1 MEDLAQN
8 VQLFSEKTLR
18 DIAKGPLVKFT
29 RTCQDTEKVNRVW
42 QSLVQTLSTAS
53 ISPPHFAEAC
63 NAGSAFIDAATKS
76 QCDATQGL
84 IFSQEA
90 WLLIFDICL
99 TRYEDAKPKP
109 VKQLLASIT
118 AILAKNHQGTKRAAL
133 QTSIIDALIPSIV
146 LGEPQSRLKGCLV
159 FLETFIR
166 KDALLPSEF
175 IPLIRQWLL
184 KNTDKWATLFANDHE
199 TLSLGESGP
208 AFDTASGSLSDEL
221 AARIF
226 VLGLLIQTNN
236 KTMALPAGNVL
247 AILIQKMKPDN
258 SPEKLSA
265 MWVMPVRR
273 MVLQNI
279 ETLEDL
285 SNRLLQPL
293 FTIDPKG
300 FKVFLDTLPVKS
312 LLKGDM
318 TDAPEEEY
326 MVLFAALQI
335 GKKINLVHEDY
346 IFNVGKMKLDEN
358 EVLVMKSDVIGNF
371 LLHREANIRI
381 AALSLLITAFST
393 VKPFTVR
400 ATKAILRGL
409 PSMHAESD
417 AYTRGEVLSLTR
429 KFFVRL
435 RGGIIKDED
444 VALKTDKTANK
455 PAQGQ
460 VRNET
465 ETTEFLRAYLK
476 LLGNDLRLAAS
487 YPRHITA
494 LKALKLLLDSG
505 LDPRIEVKLL
515 KSEMENIWKVNVEV
529 FDAQLLRLLIDLLL
543 DPFEEV
549 RQTSLSILSLC
560 PREILLNGLQN
571 ETDQQSAVGMRLTD
585 AITRAESLASNTS
598 RADHADT
605 VARLY
610 HIIFC
615 AALPANSVQPVSG
628 WWTTK
633 ASVVDTILKKLEERL
648 LDSKTLFNSTMRE
661 APLHGYTSGLRYIV
675 LMPSFHSLIS
685 DGAGSA
691 AWRSVHDRIFAI
703 CDKIW
708 IEAKPLLCIDSPE
721 GHSDEPTEDL
731 NVGPKDALSY
741 SWRSLREATLL
752 LHATMLNTS
761 YGPSGNDGL
770 NLADFS
776 NIGGVSFTQLAELR
790 HRGAFSNVSQT
801 FATCCQRC
809 SSSKDPSIRELPR
822 SWYQEAKSTIFDSA
836 SQLTR
841 RSAGL
846 PALVTGIVG
855 SDPGTSFFTEA
866 INELH
871 EISSLSVEYD
881 KERQY
886 LELPQVH
893 AMNCL
898 KDIFTNAKLGLHT
911 EPFIMKALTLSAER
925 LGSPIWALRN
935 SGLMLFRALLTK
947 MCRVIPGAG
956 PGFGGNSGSEP
967 GSRITFPKYPGLLEL
982 LSGLLTTTQGEAA
995 EGTEIITERVFPAL
1009 ELVGDKVPSLD
1020 DPTDEMLR
1028 GLVREHLSS
1037 PVWGVREHAAR
1048 VYASLLTR
1056 QHIPEDLCTLI
1067 TLPSKI
1073 TENYV
1078 HGVALCVRY
1087 ALRRYS
1093 FTTDDF
1099 WISNLDVLFTTLRTV
1114 LEFLFRVGKSPTV
1127 ASELVEIL
1135 NGTMER
1141 AIQAKTEN
1149 QVISFINEMFEAHDL
1164 DGILR
1169 FVFDAS
1175 QAGWNLSSTSRA
1187 SALLRRALAWCTTLK
1202 LLTSQQWEQ
1211 LPTFF
1216 SGVSQFDADVA
1227 RWILEQLH
1235 ESVGEDE
1242 RYRKP
1247 LADLYSSVILGD
1259 SRPDVK
1265 TMAAS
1270 NLASIMENLISSEF
1284 DSVSSIGLPWDA
1296 IANNFR
1302 PQTDITTWN
1311 REATDA
1317 ELRLRGCLLAI
1328 RRSVNQSPSS
1338 SFEEDIHSWT
1348 IKLRSALSE
1357 ETEFTT
1363 RFAAAVSVD
1372 SFSRALR
1379 SPGSQPRVD
1388 AVLLDVYL
1396 VLYDLLND
1404 DDDEIRDVAASAAS
1418 WVLSRSTVSPDA
1430 DVALAP
1436 LNASAL
1442 LADFII
1448 DNYSDST
1455 LLGHRVV
1462 RYLTGQEPRISGSD
1476 ERNHLVAVSDQI
1488 AEHRQEST
1496 VLFVEEKQNL
1506 FIDDVREVEVWSR
1519 ALLRLTPSAYA
1530 KLPLDE
1536 TSAWVFDGLTYLCS
1550 LVGSEKE
1557 PDGLLGWVSKPEI
1570 FTLGLRVIVIS
1581 SALGSHVFPAPE
1593 SLRVQPN
1600 DFRGT
1605 LECLLGAAKSS
1616 SVHGDWLSR
1625 IQAALEM

>member
-1 MEDLAQN
+1 MEDLAQK

-29 RTCQDTEKVNRVW
+29 LTCQETEKVNRVW
-42 QSLVQTLSTAS
+42 QSLVHTLSTAS
-53 ISPPHFAEAC
+53 ISPPHSAEAC
-63 NAGSAFIDAATKS
+63 NAASAFIDAATRS
-76 QCDATQGL
+76 QCDATKQL

-90 WLLIFDICL
+90 WLSIFDICL

-109 VKQLLASIT
+109 VKKLLASII
-118 AILAKNHQGTKRAAL
+118 AILAKRHQGATREAL
-133 QTSIIDALIPSIV
+133 QTAIINALTPSIV
-146 LGEPQSRLKGCLV
+146 LGEPQSRLKGSLV

-184 KNTDKWATLFANDHE
+184 KNTDRWPTLFANDHA

-208 AFDTASGSLSDEL
+208 AFDIASGSLSDEL

-236 KTMALPAGNVL
+236 RTMAVAAGNLL
-247 AILIQKMKPDN
+247 AMLIQKMKAES

-265 MWVMPVRR
+265 MWVIPVRR
-273 MVLQNI
+273 TALQNI
-279 ETLEDL
+279 ETLEDV

-293 FTIDPKG
+293 FTIDPNG
-300 FKVFLDTLPVKS
+300 FKIFLDTLPVKS

-318 TDAPEEEY
+318 TDAPEAEY

-346 IFNVGKMKLDEN
+346 IFNFGKSKIDEN
-358 EVLVMKSDVIGNF
+358 EVLVMKSAVIGNF
-371 LLHREANIRI
+371 LLHREPNIRI

-393 VKPFTVR
+393 VKPFTVG

-417 AYTRGEVLSLTR
+417 AHTRGEVLSLTR

-435 RGGIIKDED
+435 RGGIVKDED
-444 VALKTDKTANK
+444 VAEKTEKTLNK
-455 PAQGQ
+455 SAQGQ
-460 VRNET
+460 VRNES
-465 ETTEFLRAYLK
+465 ETKEFLKDYLK
-476 LLGNDLRLAAS
+476 LLGTDLRLAAS

-505 LDPRIEVKLL
+505 LDPRLEVKLQ
-515 KSEMENIWKVNVEV
+515 KSEMENLWKVQVEV
-529 FDAQLLRLLIDLLL
+529 FDAHLLRLLIDLLL

-560 PREILLNGLQN
+560 PREILLNGLHN
-571 ETDQQSAVGMRLTD
+571 KTDQESAVGMRLTD

-610 HIIFC
+610 HIIFS
-615 AALPANSVQPVSG
+615 AALPANSGQPASD

-648 LDSKTLFNSTMRE
+648 LNSKTLFNSVMRE

-685 DGAGSA
+685 DGSGSA
-691 AWRSVHDRIFAI
+691 AWRSVHDRIVAI

-708 IEAKPLLCIDSPE
+708 LEAKPLLCIDSPE

-741 SWRSLREATLL
+741 SWRSLREASLL
-752 LHATMLNTS
+752 LHATLVNTS
-761 YGPSGNDGL
+761 YGPSGDHGL
-770 NLADFS
+770 NLADFA

-809 SSSKDPSIRELPR
+809 SASKDPSIRELPR

-855 SDPGTSFFTEA
+855 SDPGTAFFNEA

-871 EISSLSVEYD
+871 EISSLPVEYD

-898 KDIFTNAKLGLHT
+898 KDIFTNAKLGPHT

-1009 ELVGDKVPSLD
+1009 ELVGDKVPNLD

-1028 GLVREHLSS
+1028 GLVLEHLSS

-1056 QHIPEDLCTLI
+1056 QHIPDDLCTLVK
-1067 TLPSKI
+1067 LPSKI

-1099 WISNLDVLFTTLRTV
+1099 WTSNLDGLFTTLRTV
-1114 LEFLFRVGKSPTV
+1114 LEVLFHVGKSPTV
-1127 ASELVEIL
+1127 AGELVEIL
-1135 NGTMER
+1135 NGTLER
-1141 AIQAKTEN
+1141 AIQAQSED
-1149 QVISFINEMFEAHDL
+1149 QVISFINEMFKVHDL
-1164 DGILR
+1164 NEILR

-1175 QAGWNLSSTSRA
+1175 QAGWNLSSTVRA
-1187 SALLRRALAWCTTLK
+1187 SALLRRALAWCTTLRM
-1202 LLTSQQWEQ
+1202 LTSQQWEQ
-1211 LPTFF
+1211 LPQFF
-1216 SGVSQFDADVA
+1216 AGVSHFDADVA

-1235 ESVGEDE
+1235 ESISEDE
-1242 RYRKP
+1242 KYKQP
-1247 LADLYSSVILGD
+1247 LANLYSSVILGD

-1270 NLASIMENLISSEF
+1270 NLASIMENLISSQV
-1284 DSVSSIGLPWDA
+1284 DSVSSMGLPLDA
-1296 IANNFR
+1296 IANSFR
-1302 PQTDITTWN
+1302 PETDITTWN

-1328 RRSVNQSPSS
+1328 RLSVDQSAVS
-1338 SFEEDIHSWT
+1338 SFEDDVRSWS

-1363 RFAAAVSVD
+1363 RFAAATSVG

-1379 SPGSQPRVD
+1379 SSGSQPCVD

-1396 VLYDLLND
+1396 VLYDMLND

-1418 WVLSRSTVSPDA
+1418 WVLSHSSVSPDA
-1430 DVALAP
+1430 DVTLAP

-1448 DNYSDST
+1448 DNYSDSA
-1455 LLGHRVV
+1455 LLGQRVL

-1476 ERNHLVAVSDQI
+1476 ECRHLVDVSDQI
-1488 AEHRQEST
+1488 AEYRQEST

-1506 FIDDVREVEVWSR
+1506 FIDDAREVEVWSR
-1519 ALLRLTPSAYA
+1519 ALLRLTRSTYTQ
-1530 KLPLDE
+1530 LSLNE
-1536 TSAWVFDGLTYLCS
+1536 TSAWAYGGLTHLCS

-1570 FTLGLRVIVIS
+1570 FNLGLRIIVIS
-1581 SALGSHVFPAPE
+1581 SALSSQVFQAE
-1593 SLRVQPN
+1593 SLGLQPN
-1600 DFRGT
+1600 AFRKS
-1605 LECLLGAAKSS
+1605 LEFLLDAGKSS
-1616 SVHGDWLSR
+1616 SIHEDWLSR
-1625 IQAALEM
+1625 IQAGLEM

>member
-1 MEDLAQN
+1 MEDLVQK

-18 DIAKGPLVKFT
+18 DIAKGTLVKFT
-29 RTCQDTEKVNRVW
+29 RTCQDNEKVNRVW

-63 NAGSAFIDAATKS
+63 NAASAFIDAATKS

-84 IFSQEA
+84 IFSQKA
-90 WLLIFDICL
+90 WLSIFDICS

-118 AILAKNHQGTKRAAL
+118 TILAKSHQGTTRAAL

-175 IPLIRQWLL
+175 IPLVRQWLL
-184 KNTDKWATLFANDHE
+184 KNADKWATLFANDHE

-236 KTMALPAGNVL
+236 RTMALPAGNVL
-247 AILIQKMKPDN
+247 AILIQKMKPGN

-273 MVLQNI
+273 MVLQNM

-293 FTIDPKG
+293 FTIDPNG

-335 GKKINLVHEDY
+335 GKKVNLVHEDY

-358 EVLVMKSDVIGNF
+358 EALIMKSDVIGNF

-417 AYTRGEVLSLTR
+417 AHTRGEILSLTR

-435 RGGIIKDED
+435 RGGIVKDED
-444 VALKTDKTANK
+444 VAFKIEKTANK
-455 PAQGQ
+455 LAQGQ

-465 ETTEFLRAYLK
+465 ETTEFLKAYLK

-505 LDPRIEVKLL
+505 LDPRIEVKLQ
-515 KSEMENIWKVNVEV
+515 KSEMENIWKVNLEV

-571 ETDQQSAVGMRLTD
+571 ETDQLSAVGMRLTD
-585 AITRAESLASNTS
+585 AITRAERLASNTS

-615 AALPANSVQPVSG
+615 ASLPANSGQPVSG
-628 WWTTK
+628 WWATK

-648 LDSKTLFNSTMRE
+648 LDSKTLFTSTMRE

-685 DGAGSA
+685 DGSGSA
-691 AWRSVHDRIFAI
+691 AWRSVHDRIVAI

-741 SWRSLREATLL
+741 SWRSLREAT
-752 LHATMLNTS
+752 S
-761 YGPSGNDGL
+761 YGPSGHDGL

-855 SDPGTSFFTEA
+855 SDPGTPFFNEA

-871 EISSLSVEYD
+871 EISSLSVQYD

-898 KDIFTNAKLGLHT
+898 KDIFTNAKLGPHT

-967 GSRITFPKYPGLLEL
+967 GSRITFPKYSGLLEL
-982 LSGLLTTTQGEAA
+982 LSGLLTTTPGEAA

-1028 GLVREHLSS
+1028 GLVLGHLSS
-1037 PVWGVREHAAR
+1037 PVRGVREHAAR

-1056 QHIPEDLCTLI
+1056 QKIPEELCTLI

-1099 WISNLDVLFTTLRTV
+1099 WISNLDILFTTLRTV
-1114 LEFLFRVGKSPTV
+1114 LGFLFRVGKSPTV

-1141 AIQAKTEN
+1141 AIQAKSEN

-1164 DGILR
+1164 DGILG

-1175 QAGWNLSSTSRA
+1175 QAEWNLSSPSRA

-1211 LPTFF
+1211 LPAFF
-1216 SGVSQFDADVA
+1216 SGVSQYDPDVA

-1235 ESVGEDE
+1235 ESVSEDE
-1242 RYRKP
+1242 RYKQP

-1265 TMAAS
+1265 TMAVS
-1270 NLASIMENLISSEF
+1270 NLASIMENLISSQF
-1284 DSVSSIGLPWDA
+1284 DSLSSIGLPWDA
-1296 IANNFR
+1296 IANSFR
-1302 PQTDITTWN
+1302 PGTDITIWN

-1328 RRSVNQSPSS
+1328 RRSVVQSPSS
-1338 SFEEDIHSWT
+1338 SFEADIHSWT

-1363 RFAAAVSVD
+1363 RFAAAVSVG

-1379 SPGSQPRVD
+1379 SPGSQSRVD

-1396 VLYDLLND
+1396 VLYDMLND

-1418 WVLSRSTVSPDA
+1418 WVLSRSSVSPDA

-1442 LADFII
+1442 LADFVI
-1448 DNYSDST
+1448 DNYSDSA
-1455 LLGHRVV
+1455 LLGQRVL

-1476 ERNHLVAVSDQI
+1476 EHSHLDAVSDQI

-1519 ALLRLTPSAYA
+1519 ALLRLTPSAYT
-1530 KLPLDE
+1530 KLSLDE
-1536 TSAWVFDGLTYLCS
+1536 ISAWAFDGLTYLCS

-1581 SALGSHVFPAPE
+1581 SGLSSQVFPAPE

-1600 DFRGT
+1600 DFRGS
-1605 LECLLGAAKSS
+1605 LESLLDAGQSS

>member
-1 MEDLAQN
+1 MEDLSQK

-29 RTCQDTEKVNRVW
+29 LTCQDTEKVDQVW

-53 ISPPHFAEAC
+53 ISPPHSAEAC
-63 NAGSAFIDAATKS
+63 NAASAFIDAASKS
-76 QCDATQGL
+76 QCDATRQL

-90 WLLIFDICL
+90 WLSIFDICL
-99 TRYEDAKPKP
+99 TRYEDAKPRP

-118 AILAKNHQGTKRAAL
+118 AILAKCHQGATRFAL

-146 LGEPQSRLKGCLV
+146 LGEPQSRLRGCLV

-184 KNTDKWATLFANDHE
+184 KNTDKWPTLFASDHE
-199 TLSLGESGP
+199 TLSPGESGP
-208 AFDTASGSLSDEL
+208 AFDTASGSLSDET

-236 KTMALPAGNVL
+236 RTMAVPAGNVL
-247 AILIQKMKPDN
+247 AILIQKMKPEH
-258 SPEKLSA
+258 SPGKLSA
-265 MWVMPVRR
+265 M
-273 MVLQNI
+273 
-279 ETLEDL
+279 
-285 SNRLLQPL
+285 LLQPL
-293 FTIDPKG
+293 FTIDPNG
-300 FKVFLDTLPVKS
+300 FKNFLDTLPVKS

-318 TDAPEEEY
+318 TDAPEEEH

-335 GKKINLVHEDY
+335 GKKVNLVHEDY

-358 EVLVMKSDVIGNF
+358 EALVIKSDVIGKF

-393 VKPFTVR
+393 VKPFTVQ

-417 AYTRGEVLSLTR
+417 AHTRGEILSLTR
-429 KFFVRL
+429 KLFVRL
-435 RGGIIKDED
+435 KGGIVKDGD
-444 VALKTDKTANK
+444 IALKTEKAATK
-455 PAQGQ
+455 LAQSQ
-460 VRNET
+460 VRNEA
-465 ETTEFLRAYLK
+465 ETREFLKAYLK

-505 LDPRIEVKLL
+505 LDPRIEVKPH
-515 KSEMENIWKVNVEV
+515 KADMENLWKVNVKV
-529 FDAQLLRLLIDLLL
+529 FDAHLLRLLTDLLL

-560 PREILLNGLQN
+560 PREILLNGLHN
-571 ETDQQSAVGMRLTD
+571 KTDQQLAAGMRLTD

-615 AALPANSVQPVSG
+615 AALPANSGQPASD

-648 LDSKTLFNSTMRE
+648 LDSKSLFNSTMRE

-675 LMPSFHSLIS
+675 LMPSFHSLVS
-685 DGAGSA
+685 DGPGSA
-691 AWRSVHDRIFAI
+691 AWRSVHDRIVAI
-703 CDKIW
+703 CNKIW

-741 SWRSLREATLL
+741 SWRSLREASLL
-752 LHATMLNTS
+752 LHATLVNTS
-761 YGPSGNDGL
+761 YGPSGSDGL
-770 NLADFS
+770 NLTDFA

-822 SWYQEAKSTIFDSA
+822 SWYQEAKSTIFGSA

-855 SDPGTSFFTEA
+855 SDPGTPFFNEA

-898 KDIFTNAKLGLHT
+898 KDIFTNAKLGSYT

-982 LSGLLTTTQGEAA
+982 LSGLLTTAQSEAA
-995 EGTEIITERVFPAL
+995 EGTEIVTERVFPAL

-1028 GLVREHLSS
+1028 GLVLEHLSS

-1056 QHIPEDLCTLI
+1056 QRIPEDLRTLVR
-1067 TLPSKI
+1067 LPSKI

-1087 ALRRYS
+1087 ALRRYA

-1099 WISNLDVLFTTLRTV
+1099 WTSNLDAFFTTLRAV
-1114 LEFLFRVGKSPTV
+1114 SEFLFRVGKSPTV

-1141 AIQAKTEN
+1141 AIQAQSEN
-1149 QVISFINEMFEAHDL
+1149 QVISFINEMFEVYDL
-1164 DGILR
+1164 DRILR
-1169 FVFDAS
+1169 YVFDAS
-1175 QAGWNLSSTSRA
+1175 QAGWNLSSTCRA
-1187 SALLRRALAWCTTLK
+1187 SALLRRALAWCTILK
-1202 LLTSQQWEQ
+1202 MLTSQQWEQ
-1211 LPTFF
+1211 LPSFF
-1216 SGVSQFDADVA
+1216 NGVSQFDADVA

-1235 ESVGEDE
+1235 DSFGEDE
-1242 RYRKP
+1242 RYRQT
-1247 LADLYSSVILGD
+1247 LANLYSSAILGD

-1270 NLASIMENLISSEF
+1270 NLASILENLILSKF
-1284 DSVSSIGLPWDA
+1284 DSVSSVGLPWDA
-1296 IANNFR
+1296 IANSFR
-1302 PQTDITTWN
+1302 PETDITTWN

-1328 RRSVNQSPSS
+1328 RRSDGQSALSS
-1338 SFEEDIHSWT
+1338 LEGDINGWT

-1363 RFAAAVSVD
+1363 RFAAAVSVG

-1396 VLYDLLND
+1396 VLYDMLND

-1418 WVLSRSTVSPDA
+1418 WVLSHSSVSPDA
-1430 DVALAP
+1430 DVTLAP

-1442 LADFII
+1442 LADFVI
-1448 DNYSDST
+1448 DNYSNSAH
-1455 LLGHRVV
+1455 LGQRVL

-1476 ERNHLVAVSDQI
+1476 ERSHLVAVSDQI
-1488 AEHRQEST
+1488 TDHRQEST
-1496 VLFVEEKQNL
+1496 VLFMEEKQNL
-1506 FIDDVREVEVWSR
+1506 FIDDVREVDVWSR
-1519 ALLRLTPSAYA
+1519 ALLHLTTSAYNRIS
-1530 KLPLDE
+1530 LDE
-1536 TSAWVFDGLTYLCS
+1536 ASAWAFDGLTYLCS
-1550 LVGSEKE
+1550 LVDAEKE

-1581 SALGSHVFPAPE
+1581 SALCSQAFQAPE
-1593 SLRVQPN
+1593 RLRVQPN
-1600 DFRGT
+1600 AFRVL
-1605 LECLLGAAKSS
+1605 LESFSGAGKSS
-1616 SVHGDWLSR
+1616 SIHGDWLSR
-1625 IQAALEM
+1625 IQDALEM

>member
-1 MEDLAQN
+1 MEDLAQK
-8 VQLFSEKTLR
+8 VQLLSEKSLR

-29 RTCQDTEKVNRVW
+29 LTCQDTEKVNRVW

-63 NAGSAFIDAATKS
+63 NTASAFIDAATKS
-76 QCDATQGL
+76 QCDATREL

-90 WLLIFDICL
+90 WLSLFDICL

-118 AILAKNHQGTKRAAL
+118 AILAKSHQGATRAAL

-184 KNTDKWATLFANDHE
+184 KNTNKWATLFANDHE

-208 AFDTASGSLSDEL
+208 AFDIASGSLSDEL

-236 KTMALPAGNVL
+236 RTMALPAGNVL

-258 SPEKLSA
+258 TPEKLSA

-293 FTIDPKG
+293 FTIDPNG
-300 FKVFLDTLPVKS
+300 FKTFLDTLPVKS

-335 GKKINLVHEDY
+335 GKKVNLVHEDY
-346 IFNVGKMKLDEN
+346 IFNVGKMKLNEN
-358 EVLVMKSDVIGNF
+358 EVLVMKSDVIGKF
-371 LLHREANIRI
+371 LLHRDANIRL

-400 ATKAILRGL
+400 ATNAILRGL

-417 AYTRGEVLSLTR
+417 AYTRGEILSLTR

-435 RGGIIKDED
+435 RGGIVKDED
-444 VALKTDKTANK
+444 VALKTEKKATK

-465 ETTEFLRAYLK
+465 ETTEFLKAYLK

-505 LDPRIEVKLL
+505 LDPRIEVKLQ
-515 KSEMENIWKVNVEV
+515 KSEIENIWKVNVEV

-549 RQTSLSILSLC
+549 RQTSLSILNLC
-560 PREILLNGLQN
+560 PREILLNGLHN
-571 ETDQQSAVGMRLTD
+571 KTDEQSAAGMRLTD

-615 AALPANSVQPVSG
+615 AALPANSGQPVSD

-648 LDSKTLFNSTMRE
+648 LNSKTPFNSTMRE

-675 LMPSFHSLIS
+675 LMPSFHSLVS
-685 DGAGSA
+685 DGSGSA
-691 AWRSVHDRIFAI
+691 AWRSVHDRIVAI
-703 CDKIW
+703 CNKIW

-741 SWRSLREATLL
+741 SWRSLREASLL
-752 LHATMLNTS
+752 LHATMVNTS
-761 YGPSGNDGL
+761 YGPSGSDGL
-770 NLADFS
+770 NLADFA

-822 SWYQEAKSTIFDSA
+822 TWYQEAKSTIFGSA

-855 SDPGTSFFTEA
+855 SDPGTPFFNEA

-871 EISSLSVEYD
+871 EISSLSVKYD

-898 KDIFTNAKLGLHT
+898 KDIFTNAKLGPHT

-1028 GLVREHLSS
+1028 GLVIEHLSS

-1056 QHIPEDLCTLI
+1056 QNIPEDLRTLV
-1067 TLPSKI
+1067 TLPLKNNR
-1073 TENYV
+1073 E
-1078 HGVALCVRY
+1078 LCSWCCFV
-1087 ALRRYS
+1087 
-1093 FTTDDF
+1093 
-1099 WISNLDVLFTTLRTV
+1099 SNLDELFTTLRTV
-1114 LEFLFRVGKSPTV
+1114 LEFLFRAGKSPTV

-1141 AIQAKTEN
+1141 AIQAQSED
-1149 QVISFINEMFEAHDL
+1149 QVTSFINEMFEAHDL

-1175 QAGWNLSSTSRA
+1175 QAGWNLSSSSRA

-1202 LLTSQQWEQ
+1202 MLTSQQWEP
-1211 LPTFF
+1211 LPAFF
-1216 SGVSQFDADVA
+1216 IGVSQFDADVA

-1242 RYRKP
+1242 RYRQP
-1247 LADLYSSVILGD
+1247 LAELYSSVVLGD

-1270 NLASIMENLISSEF
+1270 NLASIVENLIPSQF

-1296 IANNFR
+1296 IANSFR
-1302 PQTDITTWN
+1302 PETDITAWN

-1328 RRSVNQSPSS
+1328 RPSVDQSASS
-1338 SFEEDIHSWT
+1338 SFEGDVHSWT

-1363 RFAAAVSVD
+1363 RFAAAVSVG

-1396 VLYDLLND
+1396 VLYDMLND
-1404 DDDEIRDVAASAAS
+1404 DDDEIRDVATSAAS
-1418 WVLSRSTVSPDA
+1418 WVLSHSSVSPDA
-1430 DVALAP
+1430 DVSLAP

-1448 DNYSDST
+1448 NNYSDSA
-1455 LLGHRVV
+1455 LLGQRVL

-1476 ERNHLVAVSDQI
+1476 ERSHLVAVSDQI
-1488 AEHRQEST
+1488 TEHRQEST

-1506 FIDDVREVEVWSR
+1506 FIDDAREVEVWSR
-1519 ALLRLTPSAYA
+1519 ALLKLTRSAYT
-1530 KLPLDE
+1530 KFSLDE
-1536 TSAWVFDGLTYLCS
+1536 TSAWAFDGLTYLCS

-1581 SALGSHVFPAPE
+1581 SALGSQVFPVPE

-1600 DFRGT
+1600 VFRAS
-1605 LECLLGAAKSS
+1605 LESLLGAGKLS

-1625 IQAALEM
+1625 IQAALEL

>member
-1 MEDLAQN
+1 MDDLAQI

-29 RTCQDTEKVNRVW
+29 LTCQDTEKVNRVW
-42 QSLVQTLSTAS
+42 RSLVLTLSTAS
-53 ISPPHFAEAC
+53 ISQPHSAEAC
-63 NAGSAFIDAATKS
+63 NAASAFIDAATKS
-76 QCDATQGL
+76 QCDATQRL

-90 WLLIFDICL
+90 WLSIFDICL

-109 VKQLLASIT
+109 VKKLLASVI
-118 AILAKNHQGTKRAAL
+118 AILVKNHQGTTRAAL
-133 QTSIIDALIPSIV
+133 QTAVIDAIIPSIV

-166 KDALLPSEF
+166 RDALLPSEF
-175 IPLIRQWLL
+175 IPLTRQWLL
-184 KNTDKWATLFANDHE
+184 KNTDKWANLFANDHE
-199 TLSLGESGP
+199 TLSLGEAGP
-208 AFDTASGSLSDEL
+208 AFDIASGSLPDEL
-221 AARIF
+221 ATRIF

-236 KTMALPAGNVL
+236 RTMAVSAGNLL
-247 AILIQKMKPDN
+247 AILIQKMKPET

-265 MWVMPVRR
+265 MWVLPVRR

-293 FTIDPKG
+293 FTIDPNG
-300 FKVFLDTLPVKS
+300 FRIFLDTLPVKS

-318 TDAPEEEY
+318 TDAPEAEY

-335 GKKINLVHEDY
+335 GKKTNLVHEDY

-358 EVLVMKSDVIGNF
+358 EVLVLKSDVIGNF

-393 VKPFTVR
+393 VKPFTVG
-400 ATKAILRGL
+400 ATNVILRGL

-417 AYTRGEVLSLTR
+417 AYTRGEILSLTR

-435 RGGIIKDED
+435 RGGIVKDED
-444 VALKTDKTANK
+444 VVSQTDKTANK
-455 PAQGQ
+455 PGQGQ

-465 ETTEFLRAYLK
+465 ETIEFLKAYLK

-487 YPRHITA
+487 YSRHITA

-505 LDPRIEVKLL
+505 LDPRLEVKLQ
-515 KSEMENIWKVNVEV
+515 KSEMENLWKVHIEV
-529 FDAQLLRLLIDLLL
+529 FDAHLLRLLIDLLL

-549 RQTSLSILSLC
+549 RQTSLSILILC
-560 PREILLNGLQN
+560 PREILLNGLHN
-571 ETDQQSAVGMRLTD
+571 KTDQQSTAGMRLTD

-610 HIIFC
+610 HIVFC
-615 AALPANSVQPVSG
+615 AALPANSGQPVSD

-633 ASVVDTILKKLEERL
+633 ASVVDTILRKLEERL
-648 LDSKTLFNSTMRE
+648 LDSKTLFSSTMRE

-685 DGAGSA
+685 DDSGSA
-691 AWRSVHDRIFAI
+691 AWRSVHDRIVAI

-741 SWRSLREATLL
+741 SWRSLREASLL
-752 LHATMLNTS
+752 LHATMVNIS

-770 NLADFS
+770 NMADFA

-809 SSSKDPSIRELPR
+809 SSSKDPAIRELPR
-822 SWYQEAKSTIFDSA
+822 TWYQEAKSTIFGSA
-836 SQLTR
+836 SELTR

-855 SDPGTSFFTEA
+855 SDPGTPFFNEA

-871 EISSLSVEYD
+871 EISSLPVEYD

-898 KDIFTNAKLGLHT
+898 KDIFTNAKLGSHT

-947 MCRVIPGAG
+947 MCRAIPGAG

-995 EGTEIITERVFPAL
+995 EGTDIITERVFPAL
-1009 ELVGDKVPSLD
+1009 ELVGDKVPSLN
-1020 DPTDEMLR
+1020 DPIDEMLR
-1028 GLVREHLSS
+1028 GLVLEHLSS

-1056 QHIPEDLCTLI
+1056 QNIPEDLCTLVKS
-1067 TLPSKI
+1067 PSKI

-1099 WISNLDVLFTTLRTV
+1099 WKSNLDVLFTTLRTV
-1114 LEFLFRVGKSPTV
+1114 LEYLFRVGKSPSV
-1127 ASELVEIL
+1127 AGELVEIL
-1135 NGTMER
+1135 NGTLER
-1141 AIQAKTEN
+1141 AIQAHNEN
-1149 QVISFINEMFEAHDL
+1149 QVISFINEIFEVHEL
-1164 DGILR
+1164 DEILR

-1175 QAGWNLSSTSRA
+1175 QTGWNISSTSRA

-1202 LLTSQQWEQ
+1202 MLTSQQWEH
-1211 LPTFF
+1211 LPAFII
-1216 SGVSQFDADVA
+1216 GVSQFDADVA

-1235 ESVGEDE
+1235 ELVGEED
-1242 RYRKP
+1242 RYRQP
-1247 LADLYSSVILGD
+1247 LADLYSSVILGG

-1270 NLASIMENLISSEF
+1270 NLASIEENLLSSLSDF
-1284 DSVSSIGLPWDA
+1284 VPSIGIPWDA
-1296 IANNFR
+1296 IAMSFR
-1302 PQTDITTWN
+1302 PETDITRWN

-1317 ELRLRGCLLAI
+1317 ELRLRGCILAT
-1328 RRSVNQSPSS
+1328 RLSVDQAALSS
-1338 SFEEDIHSWT
+1338 SEGDIHRWT

-1363 RFAAAVSVD
+1363 RFAAAISVG

-1379 SPGSQPRVD
+1379 YPGSQPRVD
-1388 AVLLDVYL
+1388 SVLLDVYL
-1396 VLYDLLND
+1396 VLYDMLND
-1404 DDDEIRDVAASAAS
+1404 DDDEIRDVAASSAS
-1418 WVLSRSTVSPDA
+1418 WILSHSSVSPDA

-1448 DNYSDST
+1448 DNYSDSAR
-1455 LLGHRVV
+1455 LGQRVL

-1476 ERNHLVAVSDQI
+1476 ERNHPVAVSDQI
-1488 AEHRQEST
+1488 TEYRQEST

-1506 FIDDVREVEVWSR
+1506 FIDDVREVDIWSR

-1530 KLPLDE
+1530 KLSLDE
-1536 TSAWVFDGLTYLCS
+1536 ISAWTFEGLNYLCS
-1550 LVGSEKE
+1550 LVGDEKE

-1570 FTLGLRVIVIS
+1570 FTLGLRVIIIS
-1581 SALGSHVFPAPE
+1581 SALASQVFTAPE
-1593 SLRVQPN
+1593 SLQVQPAA
-1600 DFRGT
+1600 FRGS
-1605 LECLLGAAKSS
+1605 LKSLLDAGKLS

-1625 IQAALEM
+1625 IQTALEM

>member
-1 MEDLAQN
+1 MEDLAQK
-8 VQLFSEKTLR
+8 VQLYSEKTLR

-29 RTCQDTEKVNRVW
+29 LTCQETEKVNRVW

-53 ISPPHFAEAC
+53 ISPPHSAEAC
-63 NAGSAFIDAATKS
+63 NAASAFIDAATKS
-76 QCDATQGL
+76 QCDTTQRL

-90 WLLIFDICL
+90 WLSIFDICL

-109 VKQLLASIT
+109 VKKLLASVT
-118 AILAKNHQGTKRAAL
+118 AILAKSHQGTTRAAL
-133 QTSIIDALIPSIV
+133 QTAIIDAIIPSIV

-175 IPLIRQWLL
+175 ITLTRQWLL

-199 TLSLGESGP
+199 TLSQGESGP

-236 KTMALPAGNVL
+236 RTMALPAGNVL
-247 AILIQKMKPDN
+247 AILIQKMKPET

-273 MVLQNI
+273 IVLQNI

-293 FTIDPKG
+293 FTIDHNG

-312 LLKGDM
+312 LIRGDM
-318 TDAPEEEY
+318 TDAPEAEY

-346 IFNVGKMKLDEN
+346 IFNVGKMKLDKN
-358 EVLVMKSDVIGNF
+358 VLVMKSDVIGNF

-393 VKPFTVR
+393 VKPFTVT
-400 ATKAILRGL
+400 ATNAILRGL

-417 AYTRGEVLSLTR
+417 AYTRGEILSLTR

-435 RGGIIKDED
+435 RGGIVKDED
-444 VALKTDKTANK
+444 VVLETEKNANK

-465 ETTEFLRAYLK
+465 ETTEFLKAYLK

-487 YPRHITA
+487 YSRHITA

-505 LDPRIEVKLL
+505 LDPRIEVKLQ
-515 KSEMENIWKVNVEV
+515 KSEMENIWKVHVEV
-529 FDAQLLRLLIDLLL
+529 FDAHLLRLLVDLLL

-549 RQTSLSILSLC
+549 RQTALSILSLC
-560 PREILLNGLQN
+560 PREILLNGLHN
-571 ETDQQSAVGMRLTD
+571 KTDDQSAVGMRLTD

-610 HIIFC
+610 HIVFC
-615 AALPANSVQPVSG
+615 AALPANSGQPVSD

-648 LDSKTLFNSTMRE
+648 LDSKTLFHSAMRE

-685 DGAGSA
+685 DGSGSA
-691 AWRSVHDRIFAI
+691 AWRSVHDRIVAI

-741 SWRSLREATLL
+741 SWRSLREASLL
-752 LHATMLNTS
+752 LHATMVNTS
-761 YGPSGNDGL
+761 YGPSGTDGL
-770 NLADFS
+770 NLADFA

-822 SWYQEAKSTIFDSA
+822 NWYQEAKSTIFGSA

-855 SDPGTSFFTEA
+855 SDPGTPFFNAA

-871 EISSLSVEYD
+871 EISSLPVEYD

-898 KDIFTNAKLGLHT
+898 KDIFTNAKLGFHT

-1028 GLVREHLSS
+1028 GLVLQHLSS

-1056 QHIPEDLCTLI
+1056 QHIPEDLRTLI
-1067 TLPSKI
+1067 TAPSKI

-1093 FTTDDF
+1093 LATDDF
-1099 WISNLDVLFTTLRTV
+1099 WRSNLDVLFTTLRTV
-1114 LEFLFRVGKSPTV
+1114 LEVLFRLGKSPTV

-1141 AIQAKTEN
+1141 AIQAQSED
-1149 QVISFINEMFEAHDL
+1149 QVISFINEMFEVHDL

-1202 LLTSQQWEQ
+1202 MLTSQQWEQ
-1211 LPTFF
+1211 LPAFF
-1216 SGVSQFDADVA
+1216 IGVSQFDADVA

-1242 RYRKP
+1242 RYRQP
-1247 LADLYSSVILGD
+1247 LADLYSSVILGN

-1270 NLASIMENLISSEF
+1270 NLASILENLISSQF
-1284 DSVSSIGLPWDA
+1284 DSVPSIGLPWDA
-1296 IANNFR
+1296 IANGFR
-1302 PQTDITTWN
+1302 PGTDITAWN

-1328 RRSVNQSPSS
+1328 RSSVDQTPSS
-1338 SFEEDIHSWT
+1338 SFEGDVHSWT

-1363 RFAAAVSVD
+1363 RFAAAVSVG

-1379 SPGSQPRVD
+1379 SPGSQPHVD

-1396 VLYDLLND
+1396 VLYDMLND

-1418 WVLSRSTVSPDA
+1418 WVLSHSSVSPDA
-1430 DVALAP
+1430 DVTLAP
-1436 LNASAL
+1436 LNAGAL

-1448 DNYSDST
+1448 DNYSDSA
-1455 LLGHRVV
+1455 LLGQRVL
-1462 RYLTGQEPRISGSD
+1462 RYLTSQEPRVSGSD
-1476 ERNHLVAVSDQI
+1476 ERSHLVAVSDQI

-1519 ALLRLTPSAYA
+1519 ALLRLTHSAYN
-1530 KLPLDE
+1530 KLSLDE
-1536 TSAWVFDGLTYLCS
+1536 TSAWAFDGLTYLCS

-1557 PDGLLGWVSKPEI
+1557 ADGLLGWVSKPEI
-1570 FTLGLRVIVIS
+1570 FTLGLRVIIIS
-1581 SALGSHVFPAPE
+1581 SALGSQVFPAPE

-1600 DFRGT
+1600 AFRAS
-1605 LECLLGAAKSS
+1605 LESLLGAGKSS

>member
-1 MEDLAQN
+1 MEDLAQQ

-29 RTCQDTEKVNRVW
+29 LTCQEIEKVNRIW
-42 QSLVQTLSTAS
+42 QSLIHTLSTAS
-53 ISPPHFAEAC
+53 ISQPHSAEAC
-63 NAGSAFIDAATKS
+63 NATSAFIDAATKS
-76 QCDATQGL
+76 QCDATRQL
-84 IFSQEA
+84 IFSPEA
-90 WLLIFDICL
+90 WLSIFDICL

-109 VKQLLASIT
+109 IKKLLASIT
-118 AILAKNHQGTKRAAL
+118 VILAKSHQGATRTAL
-133 QTSIIDALIPSIV
+133 QTAIINALTPSIV
-146 LGEPQSRLKGCLV
+146 LGEPQSRLKGSLV

-166 KDALLPSEF
+166 KDALLPGEF
-175 IPLIRQWLL
+175 ISLIRQWLL
-184 KNTDKWATLFANDHE
+184 KNTDRWPTLFTNDLE

-236 KTMALPAGNVL
+236 RIMAVAAGNLL
-247 AILIQKMKPDN
+247 AMLLQKMKAET

-265 MWVMPVRR
+265 MWVIPVRR
-273 MVLQNI
+273 TALQNI
-279 ETLEDL
+279 ETLEDV

-293 FTIDPKG
+293 FTIDPNG
-300 FKVFLDTLPVKS
+300 FKIFLETLPVKS

-318 TDAPEEEY
+318 TDAPEAEY

-346 IFNVGKMKLDEN
+346 IFNFGKSKIDEN
-358 EVLVMKSDVIGNF
+358 EVLVMKSDVIGKF
-371 LLHREANIRI
+371 LLHCEPNIRL

-393 VKPFTVR
+393 VKPFTVG

-417 AYTRGEVLSLTR
+417 AHTRGEVLSLTR

-435 RGGIIKDED
+435 RGGIVKDED
-444 VALKTDKTANK
+444 VAKKTEKTVNK
-455 PAQGQ
+455 SAQGQ

-465 ETTEFLRAYLK
+465 ETTEFLKAYLK

-505 LDPRIEVKLL
+505 LDPRIEAKLQ
-515 KSEMENIWKVNVEV
+515 KSEMENLWKVQVEV
-529 FDAQLLRLLIDLLL
+529 FDAHLLRLLIDLLL

-560 PREILLNGLQN
+560 PREILLNGLHN
-571 ETDQQSAVGMRLTD
+571 KTDRQSAVGMRLTD
-585 AITRAESLASNTS
+585 AITRAENLASNTS

-615 AALPANSVQPVSG
+615 AALPVNSGQPASD

-648 LDSKTLFNSTMRE
+648 LDSKTLFNSVMRE

-675 LMPSFHSLIS
+675 LMPNFHTLIS
-685 DGAGSA
+685 DESGSA
-691 AWRSVHDRIFAI
+691 AWRSVHDRIVAL

-708 IEAKPLLCIDSPE
+708 LEAKPLLCIDSPE

-731 NVGPKDALSY
+731 DVGPKDALSY
-741 SWRSLREATLL
+741 SWRSLREASLL
-752 LHATMLNTS
+752 LHATLVNTS
-761 YGPSGNDGL
+761 YGPSGDNGL
-770 NLADFS
+770 NLADFA

-809 SSSKDPSIRELPR
+809 SASKDPSIRELPR
-822 SWYQEAKSTIFDSA
+822 SWYQEAKLTIFGTA

-855 SDPGTSFFTEA
+855 SDPGTSFFNEA

-871 EISSLSVEYD
+871 EISSLSVKYD

-898 KDIFTNAKLGLHT
+898 KDIFTNAKLGPHT

-956 PGFGGNSGSEP
+956 PGFGGISGSEP

-982 LSGLLTTTQGEAA
+982 LSGLLTTKLDEAA

-1020 DPTDEMLR
+1020 DPTDDMLR
-1028 GLVREHLSS
+1028 GLVSEHLRS

-1048 VYASLLTR
+1048 VYAALLTR
-1056 QHIPEDLCTLI
+1056 EHIPEDLRTLV
-1067 TLPSKI
+1067 TLPSKV
-1073 TENYV
+1073 TENHV
-1078 HGVALCVRY
+1078 HGIALCVRY

-1093 FTTDDF
+1093 CTTDDF
-1099 WISNLDVLFTTLRTV
+1099 WKSNLDALFTTLRTV
-1114 LEFLFRVGKSPTV
+1114 LEVLFRVGKSPTV
-1127 ASELVEIL
+1127 AGELVEIL
-1135 NGTMER
+1135 NGILER
-1141 AIQAKTEN
+1141 TIQAQSES
-1149 QVISFINEMFEAHDL
+1149 QVIPFINEMFEAHDL

-1169 FVFDAS
+1169 FVFDVS
-1175 QAGWNLSSTSRA
+1175 QTGWNLLSTVRS
-1187 SALLRRALAWCTTLK
+1187 SALVRRALAWCTTLK
-1202 LLTSQQWEQ
+1202 VLISKQWEQ
-1211 LPTFF
+1211 LPSFF
-1216 SGVSQFDADVA
+1216 AGVSQFDADVA

-1235 ESVGEDE
+1235 ESLSEDE
-1242 RYRKP
+1242 RYRQP

-1265 TMAAS
+1265 SMAAS
-1270 NLASIMENLISSEF
+1270 NLASIMENLISSQP
-1284 DSVSSIGLPWDA
+1284 DSVSSMGLPWDT
-1296 IANNFR
+1296 IADSFR
-1302 PQTDITTWN
+1302 PETDITTWN

-1328 RRSVNQSPSS
+1328 RLSVDQTAA
-1338 SFEEDIHSWT
+1338 SFEGDIRRWA

-1363 RFAAAVSVD
+1363 RFAAATSVG

-1379 SPGSQPRVD
+1379 SPGAQQRVD
-1388 AVLLDVYL
+1388 AVLLDIYL

-1418 WVLSRSTVSPDA
+1418 WVLSHSSVSPDA
-1430 DVALAP
+1430 DVTLAP

-1442 LADFII
+1442 LANFII
-1448 DNYSDST
+1448 DNYKDSAY
-1455 LLGHRVV
+1455 LGQCVLQ
-1462 RYLTGQEPRISGSD
+1462 YLTGQEPRISGSD
-1476 ERNHLVAVSDQI
+1476 ECSRLVGVSDQI
-1488 AEHRQEST
+1488 AGYRQEST
-1496 VLFVEEKQNL
+1496 VLFEEEKQNL

-1519 ALLRLTPSAYA
+1519 ALLQLTRSSYT
-1530 KLPLDE
+1530 KISLDE
-1536 TSAWVFDGLTYLCS
+1536 TSAWAYDGLTYLCS
-1550 LVGSEKE
+1550 LVGPEKE

-1570 FTLGLRVIVIS
+1570 FNLGLRVIVIS
-1581 SALGSHVFPAPE
+1581 SALSSQVFQSDLP
-1593 SLRVQPN
+1593 VQPN
-1600 DFRGT
+1600 AFRAS
-1605 LECLLGAAKSS
+1605 LEYFLGAGKFS
-1616 SVHGDWLSR
+1616 SVHEDWLSK
-1625 IQAALEM
+1625 IQAGLEM

>member
-1 MEDLAQN
+1 MEDLAQK

-29 RTCQDTEKVNRVW
+29 LTCQDTEKVNRVW
-42 QSLVQTLSTAS
+42 QSLVNTLSTAS
-53 ISPPHFAEAC
+53 ISPPHSAEAC
-63 NAGSAFIDAATKS
+63 NAASAFIDAAIKS
-76 QCDATQGL
+76 QCDATQQL
-84 IFSQEA
+84 ILSQEA
-90 WLLIFDICL
+90 WLSIFDICL

-109 VKQLLASIT
+109 IKKLLASIT
-118 AILAKNHQGTKRAAL
+118 AILAKRHQGTTRATL
-133 QTSIIDALIPSIV
+133 QSSIIDALIPSIV
-146 LGEPQSRLKGCLV
+146 LGEPQTRLKGSLV

-184 KNTDKWATLFANDHE
+184 KNTDRWPTLFANDHE

-208 AFDTASGSLSDEL
+208 AFDTASGRLSDEL

-236 KTMALPAGNVL
+236 RTMAVAAGNLL
-247 AILIQKMKPDN
+247 AMLIQKMKPGN
-258 SPEKLSA
+258 SSEKLSA
-265 MWVMPVRR
+265 MWVTPVRR
-273 MVLQNI
+273 TALQNI
-279 ETLEDL
+279 ETLEDV
-285 SNRLLQPL
+285 SNRLLEPL
-293 FTIDPKG
+293 FTIDPNG
-300 FKVFLDTLPVKS
+300 FKIFLDTLPVKS

-318 TDAPEEEY
+318 TDAPEAEY

-346 IFNVGKMKLDEN
+346 IFNVGKMKIDEN
-358 EVLVMKSDVIGNF
+358 KVLIMKSDVIGNF

-393 VKPFTVR
+393 VKPFTVG
-400 ATKAILRGL
+400 ATKAILLGL

-435 RGGIIKDED
+435 RGGIVKDED
-444 VALKTDKTANK
+444 AVLHTEKTASK

-460 VRNET
+460 VRNEA
-465 ETTEFLRAYLK
+465 ETTEFLKAYLK
-476 LLGNDLRLAAS
+476 LLGDDLRLAAS

-505 LDPRIEVKLL
+505 LDPRIEVKLQ
-515 KSEMENIWKVNVEV
+515 KSEMENLWKVQVEV
-529 FDAQLLRLLIDLLL
+529 FDAHLLRLLIDLLL

-560 PREILLNGLQN
+560 PREILLNGLHN
-571 ETDQQSAVGMRLTD
+571 KTDQQSAVGMRLTD

-615 AALPANSVQPVSG
+615 AALPANSGQPASD

-648 LDSKTLFNSTMRE
+648 LDSKTLFNPVMRE

-685 DGAGSA
+685 DESGSA
-691 AWRSVHDRIFAI
+691 AWRSVHNRIVAI

-708 IEAKPLLCIDSPE
+708 LEAKPLLCIDSPE

-741 SWRSLREATLL
+741 SWRSLREASLL
-752 LHATMLNTS
+752 LHATMVNTS

-770 NLADFS
+770 NWTDFS
-776 NIGGVSFTQLAELR
+776 NIGSVSFTQLAELR

-809 SSSKDPSIRELPR
+809 SSSKDPSIRELHKT
-822 SWYQEAKSTIFDSA
+822 WYQEAKSTIFDSA
-836 SQLTR
+836 SKLTR

-855 SDPGTSFFTEA
+855 SDPGTPFFNEA

-871 EISSLSVEYD
+871 EISSLSVDYD

-898 KDIFTNAKLGLHT
+898 KDIFTNAKLGPFT

-982 LSGLLTTTQGEAA
+982 LSGLLTTQGEAA

-1020 DPTDEMLR
+1020 DPTDKMLR
-1028 GLVREHLSS
+1028 GLVLEHLSS

-1048 VYASLLTR
+1048 VYASLLIR
-1056 QHIPEDLCTLI
+1056 QNIPEELCTLV

-1078 HGVALCVRY
+1078 HGVALCARY

-1099 WISNLDVLFTTLRTV
+1099 WTSNLDVLFRTLRTV
-1114 LEFLFRVGKSPTV
+1114 LGFLFHVGKSPTV
-1127 ASELVEIL
+1127 ASELGEIL
-1135 NGTMER
+1135 NGTLER
-1141 AIQAKTEN
+1141 AIQAQSEK
-1149 QVISFINEMFEAHDL
+1149 QVLPFINEMFEVHDL
-1164 DGILR
+1164 DKILR

-1175 QAGWNLSSTSRA
+1175 QAGWDLSSASRA

-1202 LLTSQQWEQ
+1202 MLTSQQWEQ
-1211 LPTFF
+1211 LPAFF
-1216 SGVSQFDADVA
+1216 TGVSQFDADVA

-1242 RYRKP
+1242 RYRQP
-1247 LADLYSSVILGD
+1247 LAALYSSVVLGD
-1259 SRPDVK
+1259 NSPRVK

-1270 NLASIMENLISSEF
+1270 NLASIMENLTSSQF
-1284 DSVSSIGLPWDA
+1284 DSVSSLDLPWDA
-1296 IANNFR
+1296 IANSFR
-1302 PQTDITTWN
+1302 PHTDITTWN
-1311 REATDA
+1311 RDATDA

-1328 RRSVNQSPSS
+1328 RLSVDQSVSS
-1338 SFEEDIHSWT
+1338 SFEGDVRSWT

-1363 RFAAAVSVD
+1363 RFAAVTSVS

-1379 SPGSQPRVD
+1379 CSGAQPCVD

-1396 VLYDLLND
+1396 VLYDMLND

-1418 WVLSRSTVSPDA
+1418 WVLSHSSVSPDA
-1430 DVALAP
+1430 DVTLAP
-1436 LNASAL
+1436 LNASSL

-1448 DNYSDST
+1448 DNYSDSA
-1455 LLGHRVV
+1455 LLGQRVL

-1476 ERNHLVAVSDQI
+1476 EHSHLVAVSDQI
-1488 AEHRQEST
+1488 TEYRQESN

-1519 ALLRLTPSAYA
+1519 ALLRLNRSAYA
-1530 KLPLDE
+1530 KFSLDE
-1536 TSAWVFDGLTYLCS
+1536 TSAWAFDGLTYLCS
-1550 LVGSEKE
+1550 LVGPGKE
-1557 PDGLLGWVSKPEI
+1557 PDGLLGWISKPEI
-1570 FTLGLRVIVIS
+1570 FNLGLRVIVIS
-1581 SALGSHVFPAPE
+1581 STLGSGALPAE
-1593 SLRVQPN
+1593 SLQVHPDAFMASLRS
-1600 DFRGT
+1600 
-1605 LECLLGAAKSS
+1605 LLQTGKIS
-1616 SVHGDWLSR
+1616 SVHEDWLSR
-1625 IQAALEM
+1625 IQAGWEM